1 MIGSKKLK
9 IDFCVETT
17 AHLLLVKGT
26 WGSVLFPAEIPLL
39 WRNYLEKC
47 EVSLS
52 DLFILVCLFFF
63 FWKCRQSVS
72 GKEWNNQ
79 KAHSGVET
87 AEGPE
92 PPRERWLGFLIP
104 HIRVFHDSSIFH
116 EVVNIFWC
124 TKAFWSWIFD
134 PSFHVLSTLFVIE
147 LQIPLQCPAWVTF
160 SVESWWFFSKFIK
173 TISKGK
179 KKEHLLSVFSENS
192 QTVGP
197 RGALWLFIGRTKI
210 DLISKVLP
218 SPLWAAQSLWQP
230 ECEGSPALHWKFGNS
245 WLLLLSPDTKL
256 GAQGGGEVSPGTNL
270 LSRNTWRGCSSP
282 AAQNSL

>member
-26 WGSVLFPAEIPLL
+26 WGSVLFPDEIPLL

-52 DLFILVCLFFF
+52 DLFILVCLFFFF

-116 EVVNIFWC
+116 EAVNVFWC

-160 SVESWWFFSKFIK
+160 SVESWWFFSKSIK

-179 KKEHLLSVFSENS
+179 KRNIYFQHS
-192 QTVGP
+192 Q
-197 RGALWLFIGRTKI
+197 RIHRLWDHEELC
-210 DLISKVLP
+210 DCL
-218 SPLWAAQSLWQP
+218 
-230 ECEGSPALHWKFGNS
+230 
-245 WLLLLSPDTKL
+245 
-256 GAQGGGEVSPGTNL
+256 
-270 LSRNTWRGCSSP
+270 
-282 AAQNSL
+282 